1 MIQGLALSSCSFL
14 CAQQFVGLKDPLTG
28 AIDQQRRSLVVQR
41 LSLKHQVTDNSFV
54 TALGISFDGKPRPLF
69 ISAPACAPLPV
80 VEREHLISTAA
91 ETQAVNPDLLRA
103 VMHHESGFRP
113 CAVSVKGALGLM
125 QLMPATIAQFHV
137 RDAFDPGQSVHA
149 GAALLRSLLEK
160 YQGDLPLTLA
170 AYNAGA
176 GRVDNADPGSYPIE
190 TKNYVADILAELGT
204 ALQRSN

>member
-1 MIQGLALSSCSFL
+1 
-14 CAQQFVGLKDPLTG
+14 
-28 AIDQQRRSLVVQR
+28 LVVQR
-41 LSLKHQVTDNSFV
+41 SSLRHQVTDNSFV

-69 ISAPACAPLPV
+69 ISAPPCAPLPV
-80 VEREHLISTAA
+80 AEREHLISSAA
-91 ETQAVNPDLLRA
+91 EKEAIDPDLLRA

-113 CAVSVKGALGLM
+113 CAVSIKGAVGLM

-137 RDAFDPGQSVHA
+137 SDAFDPGQSVHA
-149 GAALLRSLLEK
+149 GAALLRSLLER

-176 GRVDNADPGSYPIE
+176 GRVENADPGSYPNE

-204 ALQRSN
+204 ALQRGN